1 MTRIKLDYIHEYT
14 DCRGRT
20 RRYFRRAGFKT
31 KTLPGLPGSDE
42 FMAAYQA
49 ALAESTPVEV
59 GAGRFNPQ
67 SMDAL
72 IAAYLK
78 SDAFT
83 KALAGETQQMRRNIL
98 DRFRAKHGGKMVR
111 TLERR
116 HVVAI
121 IEKKK
126 PFAQKNWLNT
136 LRGLMLFAIKENY
149 RADDPTEGLRAA
161 KPPVRSKG
169 HMTWGDAQI
178 AAYRERHPIGT
189 TARLAIELLLN
200 VAARRGDA
208 HRLGVQNIKQGN
220 KLEWRPHKTI
230 RSTGKELSIRILPEL
245 QRAIDAMPA
254 KDTALAFLLNE
265 YGRPFASAPAFGNRF
280 AVWCKQAGLE
290 PIVCADGRV
299 RSYRAHGLRKAA
311 CKALAH
317 AGCTGPEIMAV
328 SGHSSLAQ
336 VQVYID
342 EVEQDRMA
350 EAAMEKLAA
359 KKRTPSG

>member
-1 MTRIKLDYIHEYT
+1 
-14 DCRGRT
+14 
-20 RRYFRRAGFKT
+20 
-31 KTLPGLPGSDE
+31 
-42 FMAAYQA
+42 
-49 ALAESTPVEV
+49 
-59 GAGRFNPQ
+59 
-67 SMDAL
+67 MDAL
-72 IAAYLK
+72 ITAYLK

-83 KALAGETQQMRRNIL
+83 KALAGETQRMRRNIL
-98 DRFRAKHGGKMVR
+98 DRFRVQHGSKMVR

-136 LRGLMLFAIKENY
+136 LRGLMLFAIKENF
-149 RADDPTEGLRAA
+149 RADDPTAGIKAA
-161 KPPVRSKG
+161 KPPVRSRG

-178 AAYRERHPIGT
+178 AAYRKRHPIGT
-189 TARLAIELLLN
+189 TARLALELLLN

-208 HRLGVQNIKQGN
+208 HRLGVQHIKAG

-230 RSTGKELSIRILPEL
+230 RTTGKELSIRILPEL
-245 QRAIDAMPA
+245 QAALDAMPE
-254 KDTALAFLLNE
+254 KDTALALLLNE
-265 YGRPFASAPAFGNRF
+265 YGRPFASAPGFGNRF
-280 AVWCKQAGLE
+280 AFWCRQAGLE
-290 PIVCADGRV
+290 PVKCADGRM

-342 EVEQDRMA
+342 EVEQERMA